1 MQKWVLDAV
10 PAPVPVSNITVMG
23 LSISTLLFTRFMY
36 QPSVNFN
43 NIVQFY
49 KYQSETFS
57 LDNEYNSDLFM
68 FEEENL
74 VILSNPSDLI
84 VDIDN

>member
-1 MQKWVLDAV
+1 MPEWIFDAV
-10 PAPVPVSNITVMG
+10 PAPVPVSTITVMG
-23 LSISTLLFTRFMY
+23 LTISTLLFTQFK
-36 QPSVNFN
+36 PSANFN

-49 KYQSETFS
+49 KCPSETFS

-68 FEEENL
+68 FEDENL

-84 VDIDN
+84 VDVDN

>member
-1 MQKWVLDAV
+1 
-10 PAPVPVSNITVMG
+10 
-23 LSISTLLFTRFMY
+23 MY

>member
-1 MQKWVLDAV
+1 
-10 PAPVPVSNITVMG
+10 
-23 LSISTLLFTRFMY
+23 MY
-36 QPSVNFN
+36 QPSVKFN
-43 NIVQFY
+43 NVVQFY

-84 VDIDN
+84 VDVDN